1 MLQKTITIME
11 CSRIF
16 SLPMSILSWLAIFTY
31 SLIDSGNALYGI
43 LALVGICLVHLGT
56 NLLDDYFDY
65 KSLIKQVDFDKV
77 EYLKN
82 SQKTKCRY
90 LINGIMKESDI
101 LFYAGV
107 YFFAALLI
115 GVFLFFKCGSGIMY
129 FVLAGAIIAILY
141 PFVSRICLS
150 ELAVG
155 LAYGPALYGGVYYV
169 MTGTYSKDV
178 FILSIPTMIMTIV
191 LLYVHTIMDYEY
203 DTNEGKRTIANSFDS
218 PLDSLVVL
226 KWLLI
231 IAYIFPFVL
240 LIFDILD
247 WQIFLIYLTI
257 LMAKDLYL
265 SMSEYAVAPDLLPNE
280 KWYHFPMENKEKLIE
295 RGEGAFMIRMYQSR
309 NLMIYFTLLF
319 ILGMIFSLAL

>member
-1 MLQKTITIME
+1 MLQNTMTIME

-16 SLPMSILSWLAIFTY
+16 SLPMSILSWLAIFVY
-31 SLIDSGNALYGI
+31 SLIDSGNPFYGI
-43 LALVGICLVHLGT
+43 LALIGICLVHLGT

-65 KSLIKQVDFDKV
+65 KSLIKQVDFDKA

-90 LINGIMKESDI
+90 LINGILKESDI
-101 LFYAGV
+101 LIYAGC

-115 GVFLFFKCGSGIMY
+115 GLFLFFKCGSGIMY
-129 FVLAGAIIAILY
+129 FVFAGAIIALVY
-141 PFVSRICLS
+141 PIVSRICLS

-155 LAYGPALYGGVYYV
+155 LAYGPALFGGVYYV
-169 MTGTYSKDV
+169 MCGTYSKEV
-178 FILSIPTMIMTIV
+178 FLLSMPTMIMTIV
-191 LLYVHTIMDYEY
+191 LLYIHTVMDYEY
-203 DTNEGKRTIANSFDS
+203 DTNEGKCTIANRFDS

-231 IAYIFPFVL
+231 FAYITPVFLV
-240 LIFDILD
+240 IFDILD

-257 LMAKDLYL
+257 PMARDLYL
-265 SMSEYAVAPDLLPNE
+265 SMSEYTINPESLPE
-280 KWYHFPMENKEKLIE
+280 HKWYHFPMENKDKLID
-295 RGEGAFMIRMYQSR
+295 RGEGGFMIRMYQSR